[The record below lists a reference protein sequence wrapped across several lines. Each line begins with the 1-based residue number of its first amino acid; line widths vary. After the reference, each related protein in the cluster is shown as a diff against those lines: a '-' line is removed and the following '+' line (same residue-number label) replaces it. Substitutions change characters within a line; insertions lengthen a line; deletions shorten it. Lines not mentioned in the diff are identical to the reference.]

1 MIEIGLNKVSK
12 QFGNKIVL
20 KDISF
25 EVKTNERVALI
36 GQNGCGKTTLLKLIC
51 KEELPTSGD
60 VIVRRDASVA
70 ILEQK
75 PKVEWNNIV
84 VKDILYSSF
93 KRINELEKKLKL
105 EEEKLSTTEGDALD
119 RAIKRY
125 TSLQEEFM
133 SIGGY
138 EVNSKIDKIIS
149 G

>member
-12 QFGNKIVL
+12 QFGNKVVL

-51 KEELPTSGD
+51 KEELPSSGD

-93 KRINELEKKLKL
+93 SLTKLK
-105 EEEKLSTTEGDALD
+105 
-119 RAIKRY
+119 
-125 TSLQEEFM
+125 
-133 SIGGY
+133 
-138 EVNSKIDKIIS
+138 SKSNFNLIS
-149 G
+149 CNK